1 MSIRALGRRALA
13 RWSATGVI
21 AGVLLIGACEGS
33 NLFVGG
39 VADDPPRVT
48 SLMAPSSVDAGAVL
62 TVQVAG
68 SAPRGM
74 RFIEVRFSGAAVDTV
89 RDDFNGANP
98 VTDNTSASVTVQGGT
113 AGSQVNVTAFVQ
125 DTNGTNSQFET
136 RVVTVNATLPGAP
149 QDN

>member
-1 MSIRALGRRALA
+1 MNIRAHGRRALA

-33 NLFVGG
+33 NLFEGG

-48 SLMAPSSVDAGAVL
+48 SLTVPTSVDAGEVL
-62 TVQVAG
+62 NVQVSG
-68 SAPRGM
+68 SAPRGI
-74 RFIEVRFSGAAVDTV
+74 RFIEVRFSGAATDTV
-89 RDDFNGANP
+89 RDDFNGSNP
-98 VTDNTSASVTVQGGT
+98 STGNTTASVTVGQSGT
-113 AGSQVNVTAFVQ
+113 GSVMVTAFVQ

-136 RVVTVNATLPGAP
+136 RTVTVNPTLPGAP